1 MTTAIARSVQRP
13 ADLLL
18 AAAFAGVTQ
27 AEVWVFSLGDDYPIG
42 LRVVASA
49 LSLVAA
55 AALTWRR
62 TRPVAAFWV
71 NSAAVVAL
79 IAAGYP
85 SDVYQW
91 TNLVV
96 TYSVAAYGTSR
107 QAWAALPALVGGV
120 VFYFVRFP
128 DEGSP
133 TLAAT
138 VVALWVV
145 AWLIGRVYGARLEQV
160 QLRAER
166 DLARRLA
173 EANEER
179 LALEEER
186 SRIAHELHDIIGH
199 TVNVMVV
206 HAGAGRQAVDHD
218 SGIARQAFETIER
231 TGRAALSELDRV
243 LAILRRDQAGR
254 ELAPAPGIGD
264 LAELARTM
272 TDTGLHVD
280 VQVTGDPGEVPA
292 SVGLAAYRI
301 VQEALTNAMKHAG
314 AGSASVQVEVTGRRV
329 HVQVADDGGGD
340 PSALQPGRG
349 ILGMPERA
357 ALHGGRVAIDRDG
370 EGRFVVTAELG
381 WEPPG

>member
-1 MTTAIARSVQRP
+1 MTTATSLRRP

-27 AEVWVFSLGDDYPIG
+27 CEIWIFSLGDDYPVG
-42 LRVVASA
+42 LRAVASA
-49 LSLVAA
+49 LTLVASG
-55 AALTWRR
+55 ALAWRR
-62 TRPVAAFWV
+62 TRPVAAFWA
-71 NSAAVVAL
+71 NSAAVVAV

-96 TYSVAAYGTSR
+96 TYSIAAYGTSR
-107 QAWAALPALVGGV
+107 QAWTALPALVGGV
-120 VFYFVRFP
+120 VLYFVRFP

-138 VVALWVV
+138 VVAMWVV

-173 EANEER
+173 EANSER

-231 TGRAALSELDRV
+231 TGRSALSELDRV

-264 LAELARTM
+264 LAELAGTM
-272 TDTGLHVD
+272 TDTGLKVD

-301 VQEALTNAMKHAG
+301 VQEALTNALKHAG

-329 HVQVADDGGGD
+329 QIQVADDGGGD

-349 ILGMPERA
+349 ILGMKERA
-357 ALHGGRVAIDRDG
+357 AMHGGRVGIDRDHQ
-370 EGRFVVTAELG
+370 GRFVVTAELG
-381 WEPPG
+381 WEPTA

>member
-1 MTTAIARSVQRP
+1 MTTATRTTQRP

-27 AEVWVFSLGDDYPIG
+27 AEVWVFSLGNDHPVG
-42 LRVVASA
+42 LRVVASV
-49 LSLVAA
+49 LTLVASG
-55 AALTWRR
+55 ALAWRR
-62 TRPVAAFWV
+62 TRPAAAFWA

-79 IAAGYP
+79 TAAGYS

-96 TYSVAAYGTSR
+96 TYSIAAYATSR
-107 QAWAALPALVGGV
+107 QAWAGLPAFVGGV

-138 VVALWVV
+138 VVAMWVV
-145 AWLIGRVYGARLEQV
+145 AWLVGRMYGARLEQA

-218 SGIARQAFETIER
+218 SAIVRQAFETIER

-243 LAILRRDQAGR
+243 LAIVRRDQAGR
-254 ELAPAPGIGD
+254 ELLPAPGIGD

-272 TDTGLHVD
+272 TDTGLKVD
-280 VQVTGDPGEVPA
+280 LQVTGDPAEVPA

-301 VQEALTNAMKHAG
+301 VQEALTNAMKHSA
-314 AGSASVQVEVTGRRV
+314 AGSADVQVEVAGRRV

-349 ILGMPERA
+349 ILGMQERA
-357 ALHGGRVAIDRDG
+357 AMHGGRVAIDRDPQ
-370 EGRFVVTAELG
+370 GRFVVTAELG
-381 WEPPG
+381 WEPSG

>member
-1 MTTAIARSVQRP
+1 MTTATSLRRP

-27 AEVWVFSLGDDYPIG
+27 VEVWVFSLGDDYPIG

-49 LSLVAA
+49 LTLVASG
-55 AALTWRR
+55 ALAWRR

-79 IAAGYP
+79 TAAGYS

-96 TYSVAAYGTSR
+96 TYSIAAYGTSR
-107 QAWAALPALVGGV
+107 QAWVALPALVGGV

-128 DEGSP
+128 SEGSRS
-133 TLAAT
+133 LAAT
-138 VVALWVV
+138 VVATWVV
-145 AWLIGRVYGARLEQV
+145 AWLIGRVYGGRLEQV

-166 DLARRLA
+166 DLARKLA

-254 ELAPAPGIGD
+254 ELAPTPGIGD

-272 TDTGLHVD
+272 TDTGLKVT

-292 SVGLAAYRI
+292 SVGLATYRI

-314 AGSASVQVEVTGRRV
+314 AGSAAVQVEVTGRRV
-329 HVQVADDGGGD
+329 QLRVADDGGGD

-349 ILGMPERA
+349 ILGMHERA
-357 ALHGGRVAIDRDG
+357 AMHGGRVGIDRDG
-370 EGRFVVTAELG
+370 QGRFTVTAELG
-381 WEPPG
+381 WEPTG

>member
-1 MTTAIARSVQRP
+1 MTTATARSTQRP

-18 AAAFAGVTQ
+18 AAAFAAVTQ
-27 AEVWVFSLGDDYPIG
+27 AEVWVFSLGGDDPVG
-42 LRVVASA
+42 LRVVASV
-49 LSLVAA
+49 LTLVASG
-55 AALTWRR
+55 ALAWRR
-62 TRPVAAFWV
+62 IRPAAAFWV
-71 NSAAVVAL
+71 NSAAVVAVT
-79 IAAGYP
+79 AAGYS

-96 TYSVAAYGTSR
+96 TYSIAAHGTGR
-107 QAWAALPALVGGV
+107 QAWAALPVLVGGV

-138 VVALWVV
+138 VVAMWVV
-145 AWLIGRVYGARLEQV
+145 GWLIGRVYGARLEQV

-243 LAILRRDQAGR
+243 LAVLRRDQAGQ

-264 LAELARTM
+264 LGELARTM
-272 TDTGLHVD
+272 TDTGLKVD
-280 VQVTGDPGEVPA
+280 VQVTGDPGGIPA

-301 VQEALTNAMKHAG
+301 VQEALTNTMKHAH

-349 ILGMPERA
+349 ILGMNERA
-357 ALHGGRVAIDRDG
+357 AMHGGRVGIDRDRQ
-370 EGRFVVTAELG
+370 GRFVVTAELG
-381 WEPPG
+381 WEPPR

>member
-1 MTTAIARSVQRP
+1 MTTATSLRRP

-27 AEVWVFSLGDDYPIG
+27 CEIWIFSLGDDYPVG
-42 LRVVASA
+42 LRAVASA
-49 LSLVAA
+49 LTLVASG
-55 AALTWRR
+55 ALAWRR
-62 TRPVAAFWV
+62 TRPVAAFWA
-71 NSAAVVAL
+71 NSAAVVAV

-96 TYSVAAYGTSR
+96 TYSIAAYGTSR
-107 QAWAALPALVGGV
+107 QAWTALPVLVGGV
-120 VFYFVRFP
+120 VVYFVRFP

-138 VVALWVV
+138 VVAMWVV

-272 TDTGLHVD
+272 TDTGLKVD

-301 VQEALTNAMKHAG
+301 VQEALTNTMKHAG

-329 HVQVADDGGGD
+329 HVQVADDGVGD

-349 ILGMPERA
+349 ILGMNERA
-357 ALHGGRVAIDRDG
+357 AMHGGRVAIDRDSQ
-370 EGRFVVTAELG
+370 GRFVVTAELG
-381 WEPPG
+381 WEPAD

>member
-1 MTTAIARSVQRP
+1 MTTATARSVWRP

-27 AEVWVFSLGDDYPIG
+27 CEIWVFSLGDDYPIG
-42 LRVVASA
+42 LRVVASV
-49 LSLVAA
+49 LTLVASG
-55 AALTWRR
+55 ALAWRR
-62 TRPVAAFWV
+62 TWPVAAFWV
-71 NSAAVVAL
+71 NSAAVVAV
-79 IAAGYP
+79 ITAGYP

-96 TYSVAAYGTSR
+96 TYSIAAYGTSR
-107 QAWAALPALVGGV
+107 QAWAALPVLVGGV

-138 VVALWVV
+138 VVAMWVV

-243 LAILRRDQAGR
+243 LAILRRDQAGQ

-264 LAELARTM
+264 LAELATTM
-272 TDTGLHVD
+272 TDTGLKVD

-292 SVGLAAYRI
+292 SVGLATYRI
-301 VQEALTNAMKHAG
+301 VQEALTNTMKHAR
-314 AGSASVQVEVTGRRV
+314 AGTASVQVEVTGRRV

-349 ILGMPERA
+349 ILGMNERA
-357 ALHGGRVAIDRDG
+357 AMHGGRVVIDRDSQ
-370 EGRFVVTAELG
+370 GRFVVTAELG
-381 WEPPG
+381 WEPTG

>member
-1 MTTAIARSVQRP
+1 MTTATVRSVQRP

-18 AAAFAGVTQ
+18 AAVFAGVTQ
-27 AEVWVFSLGDDYPIG
+27 AEVWVFSLGNDHPAG

-49 LSLVAA
+49 LTLVASG
-55 AALTWRR
+55 ALAWRR

-71 NSAAVVAL
+71 NSAAVVAVT
-79 IAAGYP
+79 AAGYS

-96 TYSVAAYGTSR
+96 TYSIAAHGTSR

-138 VVALWVV
+138 VVAMWVV
-145 AWLIGRVYGARLEQV
+145 AWLIGRVYGARLEQI

-218 SGIARQAFETIER
+218 SAIVRQAFETIER
-231 TGRAALSELDRV
+231 TGRSALSELDRV

-254 ELAPAPGIGD
+254 ELLPAPGIGD

-272 TDTGLHVD
+272 TDTGLNVIL
-280 VQVTGDPGEVPA
+280 QVTGDPGEVPA
-292 SVGLAAYRI
+292 SVGLAVYRI
-301 VQEALTNAMKHAG
+301 VQEALTNAMKHAA
-314 AGSASVQVEVTGRRV
+314 AGSASVQVEVTGRRI

-349 ILGMPERA
+349 ILGMHERA
-357 ALHGGRVAIDRDG
+357 AMHGGRVALDRDRQ
-370 EGRFVVTAELG
+370 GRFVVTAELG
-381 WEPPG
+381 WEPPA

>member
-1 MTTAIARSVQRP
+1 MRAATTRLFSRP

-18 AAAFAGVTQ
+18 AAAFAGVGLT
-27 AEVWVFSLGDDYPIG
+27 EVWVFSLGNDYSIA
-42 LRVVASA
+42 LRVTASV
-49 LSLVAA
+49 LTLVACG
-55 AALTWRR
+55 ALALRR
-62 TRPVAAFWV
+62 TSPVAAFSV
-71 NSAAVVAL
+71 NAAAVVAL
-79 IAAGYP
+79 IAAGYA

-91 TNLVV
+91 TNLVA
-96 TYSVAAYGTSR
+96 TYSIAAHGTSR

-138 VVALWVV
+138 VVAMWVV
-145 AWLIGRVYGARLEQV
+145 AWLIGRMYGARLEQV

-206 HAGAGRQAVDHD
+206 HAGAGRQAVDGD
-218 SGIARQAFETIER
+218 SAIVHQAFETIER

-243 LAILRRDQAGR
+243 LAVLRRDQGGR
-254 ELAPAPGIGD
+254 ELLPTPGIGD
-264 LAELARTM
+264 LGELARTF
-272 TDTGLHVD
+272 TDTGLNVT
-280 VQVTGDPGEVPA
+280 VQVTGDTGEVPA

-301 VQEALTNAMKHAG
+301 VQEALTNTMKHAG
-314 AGSASVQVEVTGRRV
+314 AGLASVRVEVTGHRV
-329 HVQVADDGGGD
+329 HLQVADDGGGD

-349 ILGMPERA
+349 ILGMNERA
-357 ALHGGRVAIDRDG
+357 AMHRGRVGIDRDSQ
-370 EGRFVVTAELG
+370 GRFVVTAELA
-381 WEPPG
+381 WEPP

>member
-1 MTTAIARSVQRP
+1 MTTATARSIQRP

-18 AAAFAGVTQ
+18 AVTFAGVTQ
-27 AEVWVFSLGDDYPIG
+27 CEVWVFSLGDDYPLG
-42 LRVVASA
+42 LRVAASVLTLVASGA
-49 LSLVAA
+49 LA
-55 AALTWRR
+55 WRR
-62 TRPVAAFWV
+62 TRPVAAFWI
-71 NSAAVVAL
+71 NSAAVVAV

-96 TYSVAAYGTSR
+96 TYSIAAYGTSR

-120 VFYFVRFP
+120 VLYFVRFP
-128 DEGSP
+128 DEGSLS
-133 TLAAT
+133 LAGT
-138 VVALWVV
+138 VVGMWVV
-145 AWLIGRVYGARLEQV
+145 AWLIGRMYGARLEQV

-206 HAGAGRQAVDHD
+206 HAGAGRQALDTD

-243 LAILRRDQAGR
+243 LAILRRDQDGR

-264 LAELARTM
+264 LAELARTV
-272 TDTGLHVD
+272 TDTGLAVD

-292 SVGLAAYRI
+292 SVGLATYRI
-301 VQEALTNAMKHAG
+301 VQEALTNTLKHAG
-314 AGSASVQVEVTGRRV
+314 AGSASVRVEVTGRRV

-349 ILGMPERA
+349 ILGMHERA
-357 ALHGGRVAIDRDG
+357 AMHGGRVDLGRDRQ
-370 EGRFVVTAELG
+370 GRFVVTAELG
-381 WEPPG
+381 WEPAE

>member
-1 MTTAIARSVQRP
+1 MTTATRTTQRP

-27 AEVWVFSLGDDYPIG
+27 AEVWVFSLGNDHPVG
-42 LRVVASA
+42 LRVVASV
-49 LSLVAA
+49 LTLVASG
-55 AALTWRR
+55 ALAWRR
-62 TRPVAAFWV
+62 TRPAAAFWA

-79 IAAGYP
+79 TAAGYS

-96 TYSVAAYGTSR
+96 TYSIAAYATSR
-107 QAWAALPALVGGV
+107 QAWAGLPAFVGGV

-138 VVALWVV
+138 VVAMWVV
-145 AWLIGRVYGARLEQV
+145 AWLIGRMYGARLEQA

-218 SGIARQAFETIER
+218 SAIVRQAFETIER
-231 TGRAALSELDRV
+231 TGRSALSELDRV
-243 LAILRRDQAGR
+243 LAILRRDQAGQ
-254 ELAPAPGIGD
+254 ELLPAPGLGD

-272 TDTGLHVD
+272 TDTGLEVHL
-280 VQVTGDPGEVPA
+280 QITGDPGGVPA

-314 AGSASVQVEVTGRRV
+314 AASAGVLVEVTGRRV
-329 HVQVADDGGGD
+329 NVQVADDGGGD
-340 PSALQPGRG
+340 PSAVQPGRG
-349 ILGMPERA
+349 ILGMHERA
-357 ALHGGRVAIDRDG
+357 AMHGGRVAIDRDPQ
-370 EGRFVVTAELG
+370 GRFVVTAELG
-381 WEPPG
+381 WEPSG

>member
-1 MTTAIARSVQRP
+1 V
-13 ADLLL
+13 
-18 AAAFAGVTQ
+18 
-27 AEVWVFSLGDDYPIG
+27 
-42 LRVVASA
+42 
-49 LSLVAA
+49 
-55 AALTWRR
+55 ALT
-62 TRPVAAFWV
+62 
-71 NSAAVVAL
+71 AV
-79 IAAGYP
+79 GYP
-85 SDVYQW
+85 SDLYQW

-96 TYSVAAYGTSR
+96 TYSVAAHGTSR
-107 QAWAALPALVGGV
+107 QAWTALPALVGGV

-138 VVALWVV
+138 VVAGWVV
-145 AWLIGRVYGARLEQV
+145 AWLIGRMYGARLEQV

-231 TGRAALSELDRV
+231 TGRTALSELDRV

-254 ELAPAPGIGD
+254 ELLPTPGIGD
-264 LAELARTM
+264 LAELARTV
-272 TDTGLHVD
+272 TDTGLKVD
-280 VQVTGDPGEVPA
+280 VQVTGDAVEVPA

-301 VQEALTNAMKHAG
+301 VQEALTNTMKHAG
-314 AGSASVQVEVTGRRV
+314 AGSASVRVEVTGRRV
-329 HVQVADDGGGD
+329 HIQVADDGGGD

-349 ILGMPERA
+349 ILGMNERA
-357 ALHGGRVAIDRDG
+357 AMHGGRVVLDRDG
-370 EGRFVVTAELG
+370 QGRFVVTAELG
-381 WEPPG
+381 WEPAG